1 MKRNNSPFSQ
11 DRNDDMGFGSAGVR
25 DETLRLLNR
34 DGTFNARR
42 QGLHWIGSTSVYE
55 HLIRITWGHFYVG
68 MVLTYLAINLVFA
81 TAYFALGPEAIRGL
95 SATSPLDRFLQAF
108 FLSVQSLTTV
118 GYGVLT
124 PRTVT
129 ANLIMSLE
137 ALVGLGGFA
146 VMAALIFARLSRP
159 TAEVRFSPTAVIGPY
174 RGGEAFM
181 FRIANA
187 RRGEILDAWA
197 RVNFSWVDR
206 DSATPVRRF
215 APLELEANHIVFF
228 PLHWT
233 IVHRITPDSP
243 LAGWDHERLR
253 SAHAEFLIQVSATSE
268 TYADQVRVRSSYTA
282 DEIEWGG
289 RFADILDESK
299 SGVIGVDVRRLG
311 DLERAP

>member
-159 TAEVRFSPTAVIGPY
+159 TAEVR
-174 RGGEAFM
+174 
-181 FRIANA
+181 
-187 RRGEILDAWA
+187 
-197 RVNFSWVDR
+197 
-206 DSATPVRRF
+206 
-215 APLELEANHIVFF
+215 
-228 PLHWT
+228 
-233 IVHRITPDSP
+233 
-243 LAGWDHERLR
+243 
-253 SAHAEFLIQVSATSE
+253 
-268 TYADQVRVRSSYTA
+268 
-282 DEIEWGG
+282 
-289 RFADILDESK
+289 
-299 SGVIGVDVRRLG
+299 
-311 DLERAP
+311 